1 LLPVLAMLIL
11 YGWRRIIALPTLQ
24 RVFRA
29 ASGSKP
35 PGVDGSGR
43 SSHDIFLTKE
53 ADND

>member
-11 YGWRRIIALPTLQ
+11 YGWRRVTARPTLQ
-24 RVFRA
+24 RFFRA

-35 PGVDGSGR
+35 PGADGSGC